1 MFCNRLEQARLKKG
15 MSQIDAAKALGVSQ
29 AAYSYFESGLK
40 TPSFA
45 VIVEIAKL
53 FDVSIDLLAGRKE
66 EEKTE
71 G

>member
-15 MSQIDAAKALGVSQ
+15 MSQIDTAKALGVSQ

-53 FDVSIDLLAGRKE
+53 FDVSIDWLAGRTE
-66 EEKTE
+66 EEKAE
-71 G
+71 D